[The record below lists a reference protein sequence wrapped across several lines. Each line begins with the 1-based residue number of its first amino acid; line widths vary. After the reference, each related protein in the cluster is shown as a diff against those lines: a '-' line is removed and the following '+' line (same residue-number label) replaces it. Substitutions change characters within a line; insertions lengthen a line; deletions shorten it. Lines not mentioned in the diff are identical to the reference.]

1 MFVDR
6 VTFTARGG
14 RGGNG
19 CVAFRR
25 EKFVPR
31 GGPSGG
37 NGGNGGS
44 VFLEATPNLLTLIDF
59 TYQPLYEAEAGKAG
73 QGAGCHG
80 ANAKDRIVTVPLGTL
95 VSNSKGE
102 LLADLTK
109 PGQRALLAKGGLGGR
124 GNSVFASSVH
134 QTPRIAEK
142 GTKGEEEVFTLEL
155 RLLADIGV
163 IGKPN
168 VGKSTL
174 LESLSAAKPKVADYP
189 FTTLSPVLGVVRF
202 PNGSDA
208 ILAEVPG
215 LIEGAHSGAGLG
227 HDFLRHI
234 LRTRVLVFLLDVS
247 GDPLTELGL
256 LKGELELYEPNLAKR
271 PSLVVLNKADLV
283 APEISQTIAGQIQQ
297 SGEQVVVVSARQKD
311 NLDALMLTLQ
321 ETLAHA
327 PAVESPISKKRAIYT
342 LKATAAP
349 KHFVV
354 QKLKEGVYRVQGEYV
369 QMLVER
375 TNMDNDFAVER
386 LQKQLDKLG
395 VEKELIKHGIRIGD
409 TVQIG
414 DVEFNFQSND
424 ADAET

>member
-44 VFLEATPNLLTLIDF
+44 VFLEATPNRFTLIDF

-73 QGAGCHG
+73 QGADCHG
-80 ANAKDRIVTVPLGTL
+80 ANGKDRIVTVPLGIL
-95 VSNSKGE
+95 VSNGKGE

-109 PGQRALLAKGGLGGR
+109 PGQRVLLAKGGLGGR

-134 QTPRIAEK
+134 QTPLIAEK

-168 VGKSTL
+168 AGKSTL
-174 LESLSAAKPKVADYP
+174 LEALSAAKPKVADYP

-234 LRTRVLVFLLDVS
+234 MRTRVLVFLLDVS
-247 GDPLTELGL
+247 GDALTDLEL

-283 APEISQTIAGQIQQ
+283 APEISQAIAGQIQK
-297 SGEQVVVVSARQKD
+297 SGEQVVVVSARQKN
-311 NLDALMLTLQ
+311 NLDVLMLTLQ

-327 PAVESPISKKRAIYT
+327 PAVESLINKKRVIYT
-342 LKATAAP
+342 LKATAP
-349 KHFVV
+349 RHFVV
-354 QKLKEGVYRVQGEYV
+354 AKVKEGVYRVQGEYL

-375 TNMDNDFAVER
+375 TNIDNDYAVER

-414 DVEFNFQSND
+414 DVEFNFQSNE

>member
-25 EKFVPR
+25 EKFIPR

-59 TYQPLYEAEAGKAG
+59 TYKPLYEAEAGKAG
-73 QGAGCHG
+73 RGADCHG
-80 ANAKDRIVTVPLGTL
+80 ANGKDRIVIVPLGTL

-109 PGQRALLAKGGLGGR
+109 PGQKVLLAKGGLGGR

-134 QTPRIAEK
+134 QTPLIAEK
-142 GTKGEEEVFTLEL
+142 GTKGEEELFTLEL

-174 LESLSAAKPKVADYP
+174 LEALSAAKPKVADYP

-234 LRTRVLVFLLDVS
+234 LRTRVLAFLLDVS
-247 GDPLTELGL
+247 GDALTDLEL

-283 APEISQTIAGQIQQ
+283 PQEISQTIADQIQQ
-297 SGEQVVVVSARQKD
+297 SGEQVVVVSAREKN

-327 PAVESPISKKRAIYT
+327 PAVESFISKKRVIYT
-342 LKATAAP
+342 LKATAP
-349 KHFVV
+349 RHFVV
-354 QKLKEGVYRVQGEYV
+354 QKVKEGVYRVQGEYL

-395 VEKELIKHGIRIGD
+395 VEKELIKNGIRIGD

-414 DVEFNFQSND
+414 DVEFNFQSNE

>member
-25 EKFVPR
+25 EKFIPR

-59 TYQPLYEAEAGKAG
+59 TYKPLYEAEAGKAG

-80 ANAKDRIVTVPLGTL
+80 ANGKDRIVTVPLGTL
-95 VSNSKGE
+95 VSNSKNE

-109 PGQRALLAKGGLGGR
+109 PGQRVLLAKGGLGGR
-124 GNSVFASSVH
+124 GNSVFTSSV
-134 QTPRIAEK
+134 QQAPRIAEK

-174 LESLSAAKPKVADYP
+174 LEALSAAKPKVADYP
-189 FTTLSPVLGVVRF
+189 FTTLSPVLGVVRC

-234 LRTRVLVFLLDVS
+234 LRTRVLAYLLDAS
-247 GDPLTELGL
+247 GDPMTELKL
-256 LKGELELYEPNLAKR
+256 LQGEVELYEPNLAKR
-271 PSLVVLNKADLV
+271 PSLAVLNKADLV
-283 APEISQTIAGQIQQ
+283 ASEISQMIAGQIRE
-297 SGEQVVVVSARQKD
+297 SGEQVVVVSAREKS

-327 PAVESPISKKRAIYT
+327 PEIESPISKQRTIYR
-342 LKATAAP
+342 LKATAP

-354 QKLKEGVYRVQGEYV
+354 AKVKEGVYRVQGEYV
-369 QMLVER
+369 QMLIER
-375 TNMDNDFAVER
+375 TSMDNDSAVER

-414 DVEFNFQSND
+414 DVEFNFLSNE
-424 ADAET
+424 ADEET